1 MDFKN
6 LDDVLNKYAKY
17 VVQQAKSNLTK
28 DKKGGGALYNSI
40 DYELEME
47 ADIFL
52 LDFLM
57 EGYGLFVDEG
67 VRGAKPSLVK
77 GGYQKAPMSKYR
89 YTNKMP
95 PMQMLANW
103 AQSKNIRFR
112 NAKGQYAK
120 GSNRAMG
127 FALQKSIFAQ
137 GIKPSYFFM
146 KPFLNAYTELIRST
160 PDNLLTA
167 FSMDIEDAIIMGD
180 KQ

>member
-67 VRGAKPSLVK
+67 VRGANPSLVK

-95 PMQMLANW
+95 PMQRGNMLKEAIGLW
-103 AQSKNIRFR
+103 
-112 NAKGQYAK
+112 
-120 GSNRAMG
+120 GSPYKRA
-127 FALQKSIFAQ
+127 S
-137 GIKPSYFFM
+137 
-146 KPFLNAYTELIRST
+146 
-160 PDNLLTA
+160 LLK
-167 FSMDIEDAIIMGD
+167 E
-180 KQ
+180 